1 MTNLLK
7 RLITGVLLVTLI
19 TLSISNGAYS
29 FIALILAINL
39 LALLEFYNLF
49 GPGNIAHRKFYGI
62 GLSFGLLLTTFF
74 GLTGSSPHLLLLN
87 IPLAYAVFIDE
98 LYRRD
103 AEPFKQLAFTF
114 LGVIWI
120 TLPLCLLIAT
130 VFIKNIPGE
139 YHGEI
144 ILSYFCLLWAHDSFA
159 YISGKTLGKHPLFKS
174 LSPGKTWEGSVGG
187 ALSSVIIACVISS
200 YVPQLP
206 LTCWVGMAVIII
218 FFGTYGD
225 LVKSLLKR
233 SFNIK
238 DSGTL
243 LPGHGGM
250 LDRFDSLLGSAPFVY
265 TYLLLYTSY
274 A

>member
-1 MTNLLK
+1 MSNLLK
-7 RLITGVLLVTLI
+7 RLITGVLLVILI
-19 TLSISNGAYS
+19 TFAISNGAHS

-49 GPGNIAHRKFYGI
+49 SPGGMGYRKFYGI
-62 GLSFGLLLTTFF
+62 GLSFGLLLTTFLV
-74 GLTGSSPHLLLLN
+74 LTGSRTQLLLLN
-87 IPLAYAVFIDE
+87 IPLAYAAFIDE

-103 AEPFKQLAFTF
+103 AEPFQQLAYNF

-120 TLPLCLLIAT
+120 TLPLCLLIAIA
-130 VFIKNIPGE
+130 FIKNIPGE
-139 YHGEI
+139 YHGKL
-144 ILSYFCLLWAHDSFA
+144 ILSYFCLLWVHDSFA
-159 YISGKTLGKHPLFKS
+159 YISGKLLGKHSLFKS
-174 LSPGKTWEGSVGG
+174 LSPGKTWEGSAGG
-187 ALSSVIIACVISS
+187 ALSCLILAFVISP
-200 YVPQLP
+200 YLPQLP
-206 LTCWVGMAVIII
+206 LTCLLGIATLVIL
-218 FFGTYGD
+218 FGTYGD

-243 LPGHGGM
+243 LPGHGGI

-265 TYLLLYTSY
+265 TYLILYTSY